1 MWDYLLH
8 LWATPPATLAL
19 ACPPGAP
26 GQTTNPAGIFDE
38 RTIRAAYGL
47 VSGESLL
54 IVLACVFG
62 CYMLTRASTGP
73 RFTRQ
78 WLAWWGASVV
88 LTGAVV
94 WAQLHFA
101 PGTTAEVQTCES
113 NPAAF
118 PVPLPGGY
126 VFARTAAALVWA
138 AIAYAL
144 FSVLLTQTAGRV
156 PGVRNGF
163 FHNRGTPWPRLVTPS
178 SR

>member
-1 MWDYLLH
+1 MWDHLLH

-26 GQTTNPAGIFDE
+26 GQTTNPSGIFDE

-47 VSGESLL
+47 VSAESFAV
-54 IVLACVFG
+54 VLVLVVG

-78 WLAWWGASVV
+78 WMACWGVAALLA
-88 LTGAVV
+88 AVV
-94 WAQLHFA
+94 TWAQLHFA

-118 PVPLPGGY
+118 PVPLPGGF
-126 VFARTAAALVWA
+126 VFARTMAALVWA
-138 AIAYAL
+138 ALVYPL
-144 FSVLLTQTAGRV
+144 LSVLLTQTAGRV
-156 PGVRNGF
+156 PGMRNGF
-163 FHNRGTPWPRLVTPS
+163 FHNRGTPWPRLVTS
-178 SR
+178 STR